1 MMASRLAVNDFEY
14 NKVMDRIEKV
24 AAEIERMTA
33 DELAAFRA
41 WFAEYDARVWDRQF
55 EEDVRSG
62 LLDALAERELGHH
75 KAGRSTKL

>member
-1 MMASRLAVNDFEY
+1 
-14 NKVMDRIEKV
+14 MDRIEKV

-33 DELAAFRA
+33 AELAAFRA

-55 EEDVRSG
+55 EEDVRAG